1 MTNSSG
7 IKPEAVEQLGN
18 TLRRDYRNLKRAVL
32 DEDPDART
40 RSFVSKLGRTVEDTI
55 KMLTDLSKEKK

>member
-7 IKPEAVEQLGN
+7 IKQEAVEQLCN

-40 RSFVSKLGRTVEDTI
+40 RSFVSKLGHTVEDTI
-55 KMLTDLSKEKK
+55 KMLDDLSK

>member
-1 MTNSSG
+1 MMNSSG

-18 TLRRDYRNLKRAVL
+18 TLRRDYRNLKRAIL
-32 DEDPDART
+32 DEDPDACT

-55 KMLTDLSKEKK
+55 KMLDDLSK